1 MAKEKKKAEPA
12 KPGQAAGGA
21 GGEAAAPQHQEAK
34 ATFPILWQFLT
45 VALAVSVIP
54 LLVASWQLISINR
67 VFLEDE
73 LLTLHSQVARSA
85 SQEISTQMEG
95 VLGNL
100 ELVARAQGAG
110 SPLTREERERS
121 LFFYISQY
129 PEVVRLTLAG
139 SDGGVLAW
147 RSRIGR
153 EKMPELDERERARA
167 VAEAAGGRTYLSDPF
182 VPPGQKLPMM
192 LVAIPVQGTDGR
204 EGPVLLGEISLERV
218 QKTIEGITVRRQG
231 NAYLVDRRGVLVA
244 HQDRERVAQGED
256 MNAIEIVGKYLRP
269 GVSAGTIP
277 FKDKSGK
284 DMVGSYATVAGTGW
298 GVVVQ
303 EPRDDAYATIRQMT
317 WQAAIMIVIALLLA
331 TGAATLL
338 SWRLARPV
346 RHLVEK
352 VRALGGGNFTTRVDI
367 RSRSEVGELAG
378 TFNQMAERL
387 ERYDRNMRELFIS
400 TIKALAAAIDAKDPY
415 TRGHSQR
422 VAQISLEIAKE
433 LGLSP
438 SDQQMVNIA
447 ALLHDVG
454 KIGIEDR
461 ILQKPTDLTPDE
473 YKVIRQHPRWGGV
486 ILGPIRQLKEAIPS
500 IVAHHERLDGSG
512 YPEGVKG
519 ASIPLGARIIA
530 VADTYDAMTTE
541 RLYQKATEPSF
552 VIEKL
557 SEWKGT
563 RYDPVVVDAMARVF
577 TRMKK
582 A

>member
-1 MAKEKKKAEPA
+1 
-12 KPGQAAGGA
+12 
-21 GGEAAAPQHQEAK
+21 
-34 ATFPILWQFLT
+34 
-45 VALAVSVIP
+45 
-54 LLVASWQLISINR
+54 
-67 VFLEDE
+67 
-73 LLTLHSQVARSA
+73 
-85 SQEISTQMEG
+85 MEG

-461 ILQKPTDLTPDE
+461 ILKKGGVLSADE
-473 YKVIRQHPRWGGV
+473 YEQMKLHPVIGAE
-486 ILGPIRQLKEAIPS
+486 ILSPIEQLKEMLPA
-500 IVAHHERLDGSG
+500 VRWHHEAYTGRG
-512 YPEGVKG
+512 YPDGLKG
-519 ASIPLGARIIA
+519 EEIPLLARIVA
-530 VADTYDAMTTE
+530 VADCFDAITTS
-541 RLYQKATEPSF
+541 RPYQRAYAPAFGVET
-552 VIEKL
+552 ITKL
-557 SEWKGT
+557 AGSRFDAK
-563 RYDPVVVDAMARVF
+563 VVTAFLRAFEVGEIQAAPDELEASGPRAVVG
-577 TRMKK
+577 